1 MNGKQAEQLR
11 NGVQRAY
18 SRVAEK
24 PKGQHPFPVGP
35 QFAASIGYPSEL
47 LASLPAIASDA
58 FTGVSNVSVFAHI
71 PVGSIVLDL
80 GCGAGLDS
88 LIAARKAGSEGVVIG
103 VDFSK
108 SMLTRSRQAATTAR
122 ISNVEFCQ
130 VDGEYLPM
138 ADEIIDVALVNGI
151 FNLNPKRDVIFSE
164 LARVLQRGG
173 IVYVAELI
181 LKAALPPEVQ
191 TSEGSWFA

>member
-88 LIAARKAGSEGVVIG
+88 LIAA
-103 VDFSK
+103 
-108 SMLTRSRQAATTAR
+108 T
-122 ISNVEFCQ
+122 
-130 VDGEYLPM
+130 
-138 ADEIIDVALVNGI
+138 
-151 FNLNPKRDVIFSE
+151 
-164 LARVLQRGG
+164 
-173 IVYVAELI
+173 
-181 LKAALPPEVQ
+181 
-191 TSEGSWFA
+191 